1 MGRLLVAVLG
11 VGATWVAATACTVD
25 AVSLEGK
32 KCPCAD
38 GYVCDALS
46 KTCVADGLS
55 FGGVAGKD
63 GGSGGAAGASGTGGL
78 AGDGGTGGT
87 GGVKTGG
94 TGGGGT
100 GGTGGTGG
108 VKTGGTGGG
117 GTGGTGGT
125 GGVKTGGTGGGGT
138 GGTGGGGTG
147 GTGGT
152 GGGCPTGQKLCDG
165 ACVSTSSPTHGCAS
179 TMSCNPCPS
188 GQPNAT
194 ASCFVGFC
202 GITCNSSSW
211 GNCDMISSNGCET
224 PLNASGSTAHCGKCN
239 RSCSINHAAATTCTT
254 GSCAPLCTDGYGNC
268 NEASKPAPDD
278 GCETALGNTTGHCGA
293 CGNSC
298 SLQGGTLS
306 KFSCAEGK
314 CGCSTASQCEAA
326 NGLSGVSC
334 NSALHLCV
342 CEGSTCKQGEACSK
356 EGPKALCS
364 CNGGAACPTGSI
376 CCGTGCKNPL
386 TDEDNCGGCGRSC
399 GPAQTCNNGA
409 CFG

>member
-100 GGTGGTGG
+100 GGTGG
-108 VKTGGTGGG
+108 
-117 GTGGTGGT
+117 
-125 GGVKTGGTGGGGT
+125 

-278 GCETALGNTTGHCGA
+278 GCETALGNTTGHCL
-293 CGNSC
+293 
-298 SLQGGTLS
+298 SLIHIS
-306 KFSCAEGK
+306 E
-314 CGCSTASQCEAA
+314 
-326 NGLSGVSC
+326 
-334 NSALHLCV
+334 
-342 CEGSTCKQGEACSK
+342 
-356 EGPKALCS
+356 
-364 CNGGAACPTGSI
+364 PTR
-376 CCGTGCKNPL
+376 PY
-386 TDEDNCGGCGRSC
+386 
-399 GPAQTCNNGA
+399 
-409 CFG
+409 

>member
-117 GTGGTGGT
+117 GPAAPVARAASRRVAQAVAAPVVPAAVVPAAVVPAAPVVPAAAVRLARSSATEPA
-125 GGVKTGGTGGGGT
+125 
-138 GGTGGGGTG
+138 
-147 GTGGT
+147 
-152 GGGCPTGQKLCDG
+152 CRRRAPPTDAPRPCR
-165 ACVSTSSPTHGCAS
+165 AIPARAASPTRRHRAS
-179 TMSCNPCPS
+179 LGFAALLATRPA
-188 GQPNAT
+188 GAT
-194 ASCFVGFC
+194 A
-202 GITCNSSSW
+202 T
-211 GNCDMISSNGCET
+211 
-224 PLNASGSTAHCGKCN
+224 
-239 RSCSINHAAATTCTT
+239 
-254 GSCAPLCTDGYGNC
+254 
-268 NEASKPAPDD
+268 
-278 GCETALGNTTGHCGA
+278 
-293 CGNSC
+293 
-298 SLQGGTLS
+298 
-306 KFSCAEGK
+306 
-314 CGCSTASQCEAA
+314 
-326 NGLSGVSC
+326 
-334 NSALHLCV
+334 
-342 CEGSTCKQGEACSK
+342 
-356 EGPKALCS
+356 
-364 CNGGAACPTGSI
+364 
-376 CCGTGCKNPL
+376 
-386 TDEDNCGGCGRSC
+386 
-399 GPAQTCNNGA
+399 
-409 CFG
+409 

>member
-147 GTGGT
+147 GGGTGGTGGT

-165 ACVSTSSPTHGCAS
+165 ACVSTSSPTLQRWFSVTDH
-179 TMSCNPCPS
+179 P
-188 GQPNAT
+188 
-194 ASCFVGFC
+194 
-202 GITCNSSSW
+202 
-211 GNCDMISSNGCET
+211 
-224 PLNASGSTAHCGKCN
+224 
-239 RSCSINHAAATTCTT
+239 AAADPYFLYAAGNA
-254 GSCAPLCTDGYGNC
+254 GSLLALVGYPLFVEPRLALADPARLWSAGDVEFVVARGGRWSGRISQQTNAAVFAFGVAP
-268 NEASKPAPDD
+268 
-278 GCETALGNTTGHCGA
+278 
-293 CGNSC
+293 
-298 SLQGGTLS
+298 
-306 KFSCAEGK
+306 AERR
-314 CGCSTASQCEAA
+314 
-326 NGLSGVSC
+326 
-334 NSALHLCV
+334 
-342 CEGSTCKQGEACSK
+342 
-356 EGPKALCS
+356 
-364 CNGGAACPTGSI
+364 GAALSHVLSEHRLVLTRALDKDRQPEVAFDAVSYTHLTLPTSD
-376 CCGTGCKNPL
+376 L
-386 TDEDNCGGCGRSC
+386 V
-399 GPAQTCNNGA
+399 
-409 CFG
+409 